1 MTNSNEIPNA
11 DCQRPNEKDTLS
23 AAAKFRAYEIAS
35 SAQCYNSMLSRLRDE
50 MLSMIRVVNPDISQ
64 DDVDDFI
71 FVQCCAKVIDV
82 EDFLASQSPIG
93 NGK

>member
-1 MTNSNEIPNA
+1 
-11 DCQRPNEKDTLS
+11 
-23 AAAKFRAYEIAS
+23 
-35 SAQCYNSMLSRLRDE
+35 MLSRLRDE

-71 FVQCCAKVIDV
+71 FAQCCAKVIDV